1 MSQNPGKG
9 GAVII
14 SILEMTKLRHQRYR
28 TGHATQQAKSRAR
41 IQTRVILAQVS
52 HCPTPSSWV
61 GTRSSGVRPLGW
73 ESRGLVGVLA
83 LPLTSYV
90 AVSLALP
97 ASEASQKPG
106 SDGPS
111 RAFSS
116 AGPQVWKCGAW
127 SITLF
132 SPSTL
137 HPPQEIDA
145 GAGRWGNSLSA
156 AQQIL
161 QALPSLPPLNDD
173 ASPGSCS
180 FGFGICQVVGGVP
193 LVKAHGGMGKVTAP
207 ECVRETAHLK
217 AKTASKFTLLIPCPR
232 GAPGLMEEGQEQ
244 LLPVGGGRL
253 THLKKPHHAFSKT
266 H

>member
-116 AGPQVWKCGAW
+116 AGPQVWKCGAR

-137 HPPQEIDA
+137 HPPREIDA

-156 AQQIL
+156 AQQ
-161 QALPSLPPLNDD
+161 
-173 ASPGSCS
+173 
-180 FGFGICQVVGGVP
+180 
-193 LVKAHGGMGKVTAP
+193 
-207 ECVRETAHLK
+207 
-217 AKTASKFTLLIPCPR
+217 
-232 GAPGLMEEGQEQ
+232 
-244 LLPVGGGRL
+244 
-253 THLKKPHHAFSKT
+253 FSKLC
-266 H
+266 HLCHPLMMMLPLAAAPLGLGFARLWVGCPS